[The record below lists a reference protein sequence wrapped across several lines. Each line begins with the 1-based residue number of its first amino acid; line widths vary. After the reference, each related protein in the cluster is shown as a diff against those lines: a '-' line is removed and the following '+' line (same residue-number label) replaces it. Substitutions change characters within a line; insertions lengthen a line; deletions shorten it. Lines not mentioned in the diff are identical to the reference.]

1 MVQLWRP
8 MLIKMTTRY
17 RRQINHESM
26 MDRPGTWRR
35 IRTSTAAAAVV
46 PTDATRTAEAAR
58 SNGPLSIMHVWWPTP
73 LFALYCRPEKAPS
86 PGHVNSCHRCHNIS
100 IFFLLRSLVLWY
112 NYSFESY
119 NVALSTAF
127 ERKCQTVL
135 GL

>member
-1 MVQLWRP
+1 
-8 MLIKMTTRY
+8 
-17 RRQINHESM
+17 

-35 IRTSTAAAAVV
+35 IRTSTAAAVVV